1 LERPSIRSVFHCRH
15 PCHVLVDPS
24 RRRVALAIIT
34 PLLFGVSC
42 RHKTIQVSESQ
53 LTVDVTHDP
62 STVYNVTFTDNTV
75 LVELSTVKRALRSAT
90 ADGHVW
96 VFDSIPEIQ
105 KLQPGSVLLVKGVG
119 MKKVLAV
126 MPFEGKVALLVTD
139 AAITDAIKN
148 GHIHVEREVGLDNT
162 SMVPGGWARDAVP
175 VRLAA
180 MDPSLALFQG
190 TGKAPSGVQAKV
202 NQIAQAKVD
211 QLWKEVSEGSDSANG
226 GLGGCG
232 KVNGWDYCV
241 HGARG
246 ASRINLHASLSK
258 NAYGFVGTIKA
269 DGYIDNFRMAT
280 DLDVDDSKI
289 SSFRWDTRNA
299 NGLINFQFVGAKNNP
314 EPLSQAD
321 RQQEIPL
328 PGSFTMTYLVGPLPL
343 TIKVSEAL
351 LVHPGFTGVNQICEA
366 NFRMTYN
373 STQSV
378 SLRKG
383 NIDDEGNVSG
393 TTEILNT
400 NTMLTG
406 PYGFVV
412 ALDGPR
418 IEIGFDAASIWGSLT
433 SLVPDNIAQ
442 RAATAFLNWQ
452 PVKDILNGPN
462 GPQVQQALNLITTT
476 AGAALKSKAAV
487 HLDFVLST
495 GVLSGGVVTMIP
507 CQRTTAKMT
516 ISVGANASLFGMDVK
531 DSLKKTM
538 YEHTWE
544 RGPVSGPCA
553 IDKPDGNSS

>member
-1 LERPSIRSVFHCRH
+1 MTRPRRAISQAVRSV
-15 PCHVLVDPS
+15 
-24 RRRVALAIIT
+24 VAIGLPIC
-34 PLLFGVSC
+34 LGVSC
-42 RHKTIQVSESQ
+42 RNRTLPITASQ

-62 STVYNVTFTDNTV
+62 STVYTVTFTDNTV
-75 LVELSTVKRALRSAT
+75 MTDLSTVRQALRSAT
-90 ADGHVW
+90 TDGHVL
-96 VFDSIPEIQ
+96 VFDPVPDIQ
-105 KLQPGSVLLVKGVG
+105 RLQPGSVLLVKGVG
-119 MKKVLAV
+119 MKKVLGV
-126 MPFEGKVALLVTD
+126 MPFDGKIALLVTE
-139 AAITDAIKN
+139 AAITDAIKT
-148 GHIHVEREVGLDNT
+148 GHIHVEHDVGLDNVAMLP
-162 SMVPGGWARDAVP
+162 SGWVPGSTPTG
-175 VRLAA
+175 LAA
-180 MDPSLALFQG
+180 IDPLSLLLRQG
-190 TGKAPSGVQAKV
+190 GGSGAAGVREKVQ
-202 NQIAQAKVD
+202 QIAQTKVD

-232 KVNGWDYCV
+232 KVSGWDYCV

-246 ASRINLHASLSK
+246 ASRINLHASLAK
-258 NAYGFVGTIKA
+258 NEYGFVGTIKA

-289 SSFRWDTRNA
+289 SSFRWDTKNA
-299 NGLINFQFVGAKNNP
+299 NGLINFQFIGARNNP
-314 EPLSQAD
+314 EPISQAD
-321 RQQEIPL
+321 RAQEIPL

-378 SLRKG
+378 SLHKG
-383 NIDDEGNVSG
+383 NIDDDGHVTG

-412 ALDGPR
+412 AWDGPR
-418 IEIGFDAASIWGSLT
+418 IEVGFDAASVWGSLT

-442 RAATAFLNWQ
+442 RAATAFMNWQ
-452 PVKDILNGPN
+452 PVKDMLNGPY
-462 GPQVQQALNLITTT
+462 GPQIQQALSLVATA

-495 GVLSGGVVTMIP
+495 GVLSGGIVTMIP

-516 ISVGANASLFGMDVK
+516 VSVSANAALFGMDVK
-531 DSLKKTM
+531 DTLKKTL
-538 YEHTWE
+538 YDHTWE
-544 RGPVSGPCA
+544 RGPRSGPCA
-553 IDKPDGNSS
+553 MDSPGGNGG